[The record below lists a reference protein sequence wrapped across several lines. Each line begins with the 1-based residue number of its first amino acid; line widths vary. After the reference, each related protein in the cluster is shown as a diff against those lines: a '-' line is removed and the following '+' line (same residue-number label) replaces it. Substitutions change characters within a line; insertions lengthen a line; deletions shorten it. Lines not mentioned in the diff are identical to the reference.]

1 MSSENKNPFEP
12 LVAMIADAVVE
23 RLRRAEAPRLLTI
36 SEAARELRRS
46 ERWVRMEIAAGR
58 LECVREGRS
67 RPRITR
73 EILER
78 WIAERNGRG

>member
-1 MSSENKNPFEP
+1 MRSEKPNPFEP

-23 RLRRAEAPRLLTI
+23 RLRRAEEPRLLTI
-36 SEAARELRRS
+36 GEVARQLRRS
-46 ERWVRMEIAAGR
+46 ERWVRNEIASGH

-73 EILER
+73 EALDR
-78 WIAERNGRG
+78 WIEQRNGRG